1 MRSLVAIVAD
11 TSLSDDLDLHQ
22 YCSPLMKGD
31 HLTYKLDAE
40 FKLCGIAEL
49 FLERPHQAYAP
60 RAGAGIVLRP
70 PSSQRPDSTLAAHFV

>member
-49 FLERPHQAYAP
+49 FLERPIKPMGLERESASFF
-60 RAGAGIVLRP
+60 VLRHLSGP
-70 PSSQRPDSTLAAHFV
+70 ILH

>member
-49 FLERPHQAYAP
+49 FLERPFKPMRLEREPASFF
-60 RAGAGIVLRP
+60 VLRHLSGP
-70 PSSQRPDSTLAAHFV
+70 ILH